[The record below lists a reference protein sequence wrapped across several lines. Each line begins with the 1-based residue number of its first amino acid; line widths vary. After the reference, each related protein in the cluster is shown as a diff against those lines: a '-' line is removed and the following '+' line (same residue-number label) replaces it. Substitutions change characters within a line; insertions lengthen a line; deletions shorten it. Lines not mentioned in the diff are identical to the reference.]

1 MPGKNS
7 PPSSFK
13 IWFIASRPWSWPAS
27 IVPALFGTALASAY
41 GGAPFRPGIFAAALI
56 GVVILHSGANVMS
69 DADDLDK
76 GLDKLG
82 QVTPVTGGV
91 ARGWI
96 TPAQARRG
104 AAVFL
109 AAGALIGLG
118 IVMAGGGATV
128 LGIGAAGILVGYLYA
143 RLKYNALGDLAV
155 FLNFGPLATAG
166 AWAAQTG
173 SFSWYPLAWGVPS
186 GLIIIGILHANNWR
200 DMASDKA
207 GGIRTV
213 AGLLGDKGSMV
224 YYCLLISAPFLYVAG
239 AVLLSRGWVVPLPW
253 SMLAVFLA
261 LPMAID
267 RVKKAARR
275 ADPASPM
282 DFVILDGAT
291 ARLNMIFGLLMTAG
305 LVIGEWL

>member
-1 MPGKNS
+1 MSAETPK
-7 PPSSFK
+7 PSFFK

-27 IVPALFGTALASAY
+27 VVPVLFGTALAASV
-41 GGAPFRPGIFAAALI
+41 GGADFRPGIFAAALL
-56 GVVILHSGANVMS
+56 GVVILHSGANILS

-82 QVTPVTGGV
+82 QITPVTGGV

-96 TPAQARRG
+96 TPGEARRG

-118 IVMAGGGATV
+118 IVMAGGGKAV
-128 LGIGAAGILVGYLYA
+128 LAVGLAGVAVGYLYTH
-143 RLKYNALGDLAV
+143 LKYNAFGDLAV

-173 SFSWYPLAWGVPS
+173 SFSWYPFAWGIPS

-207 GGIRTV
+207 GGIRTM

-224 YYCLLISAPFLYVAG
+224 YYCLLLAVPFLYVAG
-239 AVLLSRGWVVPLPW
+239 AVALSRQWQSPLPW
-253 SMLAVFLA
+253 TMLAVFLA
-261 LPMAID
+261 LPMAAGRI
-267 RVKKAARR
+267 KKAARR
-275 ADPASPM
+275 ANPASPL

-291 ARLNMIFGLLMTAG
+291 AQLNMVFGLLMTAG
-305 LVIGEWL
+305 LVLGRCL

>member
-1 MPGKNS
+1 MSENIVAPGF
-7 PPSSFK
+7 FK
-13 IWFIASRPWSWPAS
+13 TWFMASRPWSWPAS
-27 IVPALFGTALASAY
+27 IVPVLFGTALAAVVGDFS
-41 GGAPFRPGIFAAALI
+41 FRPGVFAAALLGI
-56 GVVILHSGANVMS
+56 VVLHSGANILS

-104 AAVFL
+104 AAAFL

-118 IVMAGGGATV
+118 IVWASGTAV
-128 LGIGAAGILVGYLYA
+128 LVIGAAGILVGYLYTH
-143 RLKYNALGDLAV
+143 LKYNAFGDLAV

-166 AWAAQTG
+166 AWAAQAG
-173 SFSWYPLAWGVPS
+173 AFSWYAFWWGVPS

-207 GGIRTV
+207 GGIRTM
-213 AGLLGDKGSMV
+213 AGLLGDTGSMI
-224 YYCLLISAPFLYVAG
+224 YYCLLLGVPFVYVAA
-239 AVLLSRGWVVPLPW
+239 AVVLSRGWAAPLPW
-253 SMLAVFLA
+253 TMLAVFLS

-267 RVKKAARR
+267 RVKRAARR
-275 ADPASPM
+275 AAPASPM

-291 ARLNMIFGLLMTAG
+291 AQLNMIFGLLLTAG
-305 LVIGEWL
+305 LVAGLWL

>member
-1 MPGKNS
+1 MSENAA
-7 PPSSFK
+7 PSFLK

-27 IVPALFGTALASAY
+27 IVPVLFGTALAVMV
-41 GGAPFRPGIFAAALI
+41 GGAGFRPGVFAAALAAM
-56 GVVILHSGANVMS
+56 VILHSGANALS

-82 QVTPVTGGV
+82 QVTPVTGAV
-91 ARGWI
+91 ARGWL

-109 AAGALIGLG
+109 AAGMLIGLWL
-118 IVMAGGGATV
+118 VRAGGTAL
-128 LGIGAAGILVGYLYA
+128 LGIGVAGILIGYAYT
-143 RLKYNALGDLAV
+143 RLKYNAFGDLAV

-173 SFSWYPLAWGVPS
+173 SFSWYPFAWGVPS

-207 GGIRTV
+207 GGIRTM
-213 AGLLGDKGSMV
+213 AGLLGDAGSMT
-224 YYCLLISAPFLYVAG
+224 YYCLLLGVPFVYVAA
-239 AVLLSRGWVVPLPW
+239 AVALSRLWTAPLPW
-253 SMLAVFLA
+253 TMLAVFLA

-267 RVKKAARR
+267 RMRKAARR
-275 ADPASPM
+275 ANPASPL

-291 ARLNMIFGLLMTAG
+291 AQLNMVFGLLLTAG
-305 LVIGEWL
+305 LVAGLWL